1 MSKSDQTQLGPRYR
15 FHLGLSRIGGGA
27 SSAFEAGDLHEAAD
41 WASVARVLVYRLPLR
56 LVGLGSWK
64 GKVKKR
70 GRLFAGPYRGASTAM
85 PEGRSAAS
93 QI

>member
-15 FHLGLSRIGGGA
+15 FHLGLSRIEGGA

-41 WASVARVLVYRLPLR
+41 WASVARVPVYRLP